1 MTLGPAPSLTRA
13 RALGWL
19 SECATTLPKHVLEL
33 CRLSFRQEFEIQDTQ
48 GDGVGFRVQEPLMSK
63 NRRQYIIMGELLSF
77 LGRDSSLRRNRKGPR
92 PPGGRKDSWERSPRV
107 MLSWPRLQASEPG
120 VPRSFQ
126 HWTVTALTTHKVI
139 LNNIT
144 KIETCKKVIIKSYS
158 Q

>member
-92 PPGGRKDSWERSPRV
+92 APGGRKGSWERSPRV
-107 MLSWPRLQASEPG
+107 MLSWPRLQAERAQDASLFPALDCD
-120 VPRSFQ
+120 SFD
-126 HWTVTALTTHKVI
+126 HP
-139 LNNIT
+139 
-144 KIETCKKVIIKSYS
+144 
-158 Q
+158 